1 MLVPD
6 RPAPLAVSPAGLAL
20 IEQFE
25 GFAPDWYND
34 PVGVRTIGF
43 GWTGPLPA
51 GATPPLS
58 HADARR
64 LLRETVEGY
73 AGAVR
78 DAVTVPLAQGQFDA
92 LVSFTYNL
100 GPGALRRSTLL
111 RRINAGDPDAAE
123 EFGRWVFAG
132 GRRLPGLVR
141 RRAAERALF
150 ETSSP
155 PFGSAP
161 PARAGGADP
170 GAGWLRRVLRLGPN
184 KSGPGSQ

>member
-1 MLVPD
+1 MDD
-6 RPAPLAVSPAGLAL
+6 RPVPLAVSPAGLAL
-20 IEQFE
+20 IERFE
-25 GFAPDWYND
+25 GFVPDWYDD

-51 GATPPLS
+51 GTAPPLS
-58 HADARR
+58 LGDARR

-73 AGAVR
+73 ADAVR
-78 DAVTVPLAQGQFDA
+78 AAVAVPLSQGQFDA

-111 RRINAGDPDAAE
+111 RRVNAGEPDAAE
-123 EFGRWVFAG
+123 EFDRWTFAG

-150 ETSSP
+150 EA
-155 PFGSAP
+155 SAP
-161 PARAGGADP
+161 PPPSRTR
-170 GAGWLRRVLRLGPN
+170 GAGWLRRVLRIGRGGPDG
-184 KSGPGSQ
+184 SGPGSA